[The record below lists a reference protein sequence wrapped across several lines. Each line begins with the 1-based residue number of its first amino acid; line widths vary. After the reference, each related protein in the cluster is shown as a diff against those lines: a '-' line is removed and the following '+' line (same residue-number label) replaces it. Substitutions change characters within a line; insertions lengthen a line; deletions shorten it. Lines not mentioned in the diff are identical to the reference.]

1 VGASVDAGD
10 HARCDVLHVAVEG
23 GLGGRWHRRGG
34 GGEEGEPAGQRK
46 HLVLLRLPPEQPLQL
61 PARCGVGGGEGG
73 CLGGVIGQVV
83 QLPGVVVGVV
93 GAGGEPGQGGR
104 CPVPGDA
111 VEFGACPPP
120 VFVDRPVAQRLEV
133 LHRVT
138 LGGARVVEGVVEAG
152 AVHGFLFG

>member
-1 VGASVDAGD
+1 VRFRPDQ
-10 HARCDVLHVAVEG
+10 VLQLRELCGVTGGEVV
-23 GLGGRWHRRGG
+23 GLG
-34 GGEEGEPAGQRK
+34 E
-46 HLVLLRLPPEQPLQL
+46 
-61 PARCGVGGGEGG
+61 
-73 CLGGVIGQVV
+73 VIGQVV

-138 LGGARVVEGVVEAG
+138 LGGARVLEGVGEAG
-152 AVHGFLFG
+152 AVHGFLFGPVHDLRLRDAGRLQDGGADVGAVGELGAPAT